1 MATCHWHPERE
12 TGLTC
17 GNCGKPICV
26 ECLRQHPVGI
36 RCKECSRPT
45 QLPTHQ
51 ISVSY
56 MARGIAATLSL
67 GVVGGIALAFLQ
79 ALFPFVGFLFFFLMF
94 GLGHLIGE
102 GLSSAVNRRRGRPYQ
117 YMAGGAVLIATLP
130 MIVGILLFGTL
141 SLSSL
146 FALAGIAVAVS
157 VAVRRLAP

>member
-51 ISVSY
+51 ISASY

-79 ALFPFVGFLFFFLMF
+79 ALIPAIGFLFFFLMF

-117 YMAGGAVLIATLP
+117 YMAAGAVLIATLP
-130 MIVGILLFGTL
+130 MIVGILVFGTL

-146 FALAGIAVAVS
+146 FTLAGIAVAVS